1 MKSRLFK
8 LALVMSF
15 MFLSYPN
22 AIAQEFT
29 INVHDTNILDS
40 LGSEIIFAID
50 LTNNSSQDMGVSIVR
65 KKNDIFENWS
75 SSLCFD
81 NCFIPSTDSISTSS
95 YFGSSPLT
103 PGETREISLH
113 VFPSVNEG
121 VGYISL
127 ELTNEENTSEKYS
140 VDFEASTIL
149 VSVKDEISKISDYKL
164 SQNYPNPF
172 NPATI
177 INYSI
182 GSKNGS
188 TEFVSLKV
196 FDVLGREVATLV
208 NQHQNVGSYS
218 VEFNSTKLTSGVYF
232 YELRTDNFHQINKM
246 ILEK

>member
-15 MFLSYPN
+15 IFLSYPN
-22 AIAQEFT
+22 AIAQDFT
-29 INVHDTNILDS
+29 INVHDTYIFDS
-40 LGSEIIFAID
+40 LGSEMIFAVD
-50 LTNNSSQDMGVSIVR
+50 LTNNSSQDMSVSIVR
-65 KKNDIFENWS
+65 TENNIPENWY
-75 SSLCFD
+75 SSLCFE
-81 NCFIPSTDSISTSS
+81 NCFAPFIDSISTSAD
-95 YFGSSPLT
+95 PLS

-113 VFPSVNEG
+113 VFTSVSDG

-149 VSVKDEISKISDYKL
+149 VSVEDEISKLSDYKL

-172 NPATI
+172 NPTTI

-218 VEFNSTKLTSGVYF
+218 VEFNSAKLTSGVYF

>member
-8 LALVMSF
+8 LVLVMSF
-15 MFLSYPN
+15 MLLSYPN
-22 AIAQEFT
+22 AVAQDFT
-29 INVHDTNILDS
+29 INVHDTYIFDS
-40 LGSEIIFAID
+40 LGSEMIFAVD
-50 LTNNSSQDMGVSIVR
+50 LTNNSSQDMSVSIVR
-65 KKNDIFENWS
+65 TENNIPENWS

-81 NCFIPSTDSISTSS
+81 NCFVSFLDSICTSAD
-95 YFGSSPLT
+95 FGSSPLS
-103 PGETREISLH
+103 PGETREVSLH
-113 VFPSVNEG
+113 VSPFVNDG

-127 ELTNEENTSEKYS
+127 NLTNEENTSEKYS

-149 VSVKDEISKISDYKL
+149 VSVENEFSKITDYKL

-172 NPATI
+172 NPTTI

-182 GSKNGS
+182 ASKDGSS
-188 TEFVSLKV
+188 EFVSLKV
-196 FDVLGREVATLV
+196 FDLLGREVATLV

-246 ILEK
+246 VLEK